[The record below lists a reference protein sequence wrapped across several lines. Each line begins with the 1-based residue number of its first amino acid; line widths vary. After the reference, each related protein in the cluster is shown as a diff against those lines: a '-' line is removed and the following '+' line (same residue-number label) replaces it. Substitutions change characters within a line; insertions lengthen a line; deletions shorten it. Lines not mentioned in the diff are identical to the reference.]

1 MAKRDNYEN
10 TFRTIEAAL
19 GSSSGKNPAGVALGR
34 PTELKSGKARAKK
47 FAADQTLAAE
57 STPKTDGENK
67 NQKSSA

>member
-19 GSSSGKNPAGVALGR
+19 GSSSGKNPAGVALGH
-34 PTELKSGKARAKK
+34 PAELKSGKARAKQS
-47 FAADQTLAAE
+47 AADQTLAAE
-57 STPKTDGENK
+57 AAKADGEKK